1 MNKVAKRLLVFFI
14 GIPIIIGITTL
25 DYYNHIALNILA
37 IFASAFAAHEFYNM
51 AKLKFKMFPKTI
63 VIILTALLPFLAY
76 NSILIDMDFSNLS
89 WFLVLEIFL
98 FMGAE
103 SLIAKDFEQ
112 SVVKIAITVLI
123 LFYCGFMI
131 TFITR
136 MTAIKE
142 NASIFLY
149 LYFILVFM
157 TDSGAWFFGVLVGKS
172 TRGFFKASPNKSI
185 VGFFGGIITAIACG
199 IVFKFIF
206 PTVFFGSIWKIVLVS
221 FGTSLAAIIGDLIE
235 SVFKRSFGVK
245 DSGTIIP
252 GRGGLL
258 DCLDSLILGA
268 PIFYI
273 GIHFLFLTAKI

>member
-1 MNKVAKRLLVFFI
+1 MNKVAQRLLVFFI
-14 GIPIIIGITTL
+14 GVPLIIGIVTL
-25 DYYNHIALNILA
+25 SYYNHIALNMLA
-37 IFASAFAAHEFYNM
+37 VFCSAFAAHEFYNM
-51 AKLKFKMFPKTI
+51 AKLKTKMFPKTA
-63 VIILTALLPFLAY
+63 VIILTAALPFIAY

-103 SLIAKDFEQ
+103 SILAKDFTD
-112 SVVKIAITVLI
+112 SVGKIAVTILI

-142 NASIFLY
+142 NATIFLY

-157 TDSGAWFFGVLVGKS
+157 TDSGAWFFGVLFGKT
-172 TRGFFKASPNKSI
+172 TRGVFKASPNKSI

-199 IVFKFIF
+199 ILFKLIF
-206 PTVFFGSIWKIVLVS
+206 PTIFFGSIWKIILVS
-221 FGTSLAAIIGDLIE
+221 FGTALAAIVGDLIE
-235 SVFKRSFGVK
+235 SVFKRSLGVK

-273 GIHFLFLTAKI
+273 GVHFLYLIAKS

>member
-1 MNKVAKRLLVFFI
+1 MNKVAQRLLVFFI
-14 GIPIIIGITTL
+14 GLPLVIAVTTL
-25 DYYNHIALNILA
+25 SYYNHIALNMIA
-37 IFASAFAAHEFYNM
+37 IFSSAFAAHEFYNM
-51 AKLKFKMFPKTI
+51 AKLKYKMFPKTA
-63 VIILTALLPFLAY
+63 VIIFTAALPFIAY
-76 NSILIDMDFSNLS
+76 NSILIDMDFSKLS
-89 WFLVLEIFL
+89 WFLVLEIFA

-103 SLIAKDFEQ
+103 SIISKDFEE
-112 SVVKIAITVLI
+112 SVVKIAITILI

-131 TFITR
+131 TFIIR

-157 TDSGAWFFGVLVGKS
+157 TDSGAWFFGVLFGKS
-172 TRGFFKASPNKSI
+172 TRGFFKASPNKSL

-199 IVFKFIF
+199 ILFKFIF
-206 PTVFFGSIWKIVLVS
+206 PTIFFGSVWKIVLVS

-235 SVFKRSFGVK
+235 SVFKRSLGVK
-245 DSGTIIP
+245 DSGTLIP

-258 DCLDSLILGA
+258 DCMDSLILGA

-273 GIHFLFLTAKI
+273 GIHFLYLIAKS

>member
-103 SLIAKDFEQ
+103 SLITKDFEQ

-157 TDSGAWFFGVLVGKS
+157 TDSGAWFFGVLFGKS

>member
-14 GIPIIIGITTL
+14 GLPIIIGITTL

-37 IFASAFAAHEFYNM
+37 IFCSAFAAHEFYNM
-51 AKLKFKMFPKTI
+51 AKLKFKMFPKTL
-63 VIILTALLPFLAY
+63 VIILTCALPFLAY
-76 NSILIDMDFSNLS
+76 NTILVDMDFSNLS

-103 SLIAKDFEQ
+103 SILAKDFTD
-112 SVVKIAITVLI
+112 SVGKIAVTILI

-142 NASIFLY
+142 NATIFLY

-157 TDSGAWFFGVLVGKS
+157 TDSGAWFFGVLFGKT

-185 VGFFGGIITAIACG
+185 VGFFGGIVTAIACG
-199 IVFKFIF
+199 ILFKLIF
-206 PTVFFGSIWKIVLVS
+206 PTIFFGSIWKIVLLS
-221 FGTSLAAIIGDLIE
+221 FGTALAAIIGDLIE
-235 SVFKRSFGVK
+235 SVFKRSLGVK

-273 GIHFLFLTAKI
+273 GVHFLYLIAKS